1 MPNQLD
7 VVNPSNAASYVGQT
21 VLMELVWEKDPEPM
35 WRCFHVLGFVL
46 PMEGVYEHGYLLTM
60 DLDGKSRYPDE
71 TFFSSIRT
79 IRAIGHCDRQSSG
92 NVLGRMTGP
101 IQEGAR
107 AALRPATYCATPSRL
122 TSSWLVGTS
131 SR

>member
-1 MPNQLD
+1 MPNQLN
-7 VVNPSNAASYVGQT
+7 VVNASNAASFIGQT
-21 VLMELVWEKDPEPM
+21 VLMELVWEQDPEPI

-46 PMEGVYEHGYLLTM
+46 PIEGVFEHGYLLTM

-92 NVLGRMTGP
+92 RMTGP
-101 IQEGAR
+101 IQDGSR
-107 AALRPATYCATPSRL
+107 TALRPATFCARPSQL
-122 TSSWLVGTS
+122 ISSWAVGIS